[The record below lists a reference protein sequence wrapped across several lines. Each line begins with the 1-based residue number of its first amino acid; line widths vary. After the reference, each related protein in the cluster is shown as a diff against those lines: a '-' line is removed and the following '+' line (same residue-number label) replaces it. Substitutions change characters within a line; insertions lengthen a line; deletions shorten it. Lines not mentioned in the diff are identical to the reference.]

1 MPPQERW
8 PEAGFALAACEN
20 GPSVFIVHAKPV
32 GNRRSEAAAMR
43 MPPQERW
50 PEAGFA
56 LAACVI
62 GPSAFIVYAKPV
74 GNRRSKLEPP
84 RSMGKAL
91 YFRPFCLNP
100 EFWRARRRRLREN
113 PRVSKMLKASGAMAI
128 ATMSSRL
135 LGMVREMVYYSFMGT
150 GWVNDA
156 FQYAFT
162 IPNLFRRLLG
172 EGALTAAFIPVF
184 KEKEK
189 LHGEAEMWRAANAV
203 ISGLIVSASVIIALV
218 MLGISVALAVH
229 EFSEKTALMLMLLRV
244 MFPYMLLVCLAAA
257 MMGMLNARGHFFIPA
272 MGATMLN
279 VVMIASV
286 FWLAPRFGA
295 GLPATKQLPVRI
307 FALAYGVLAA
317 GVAQAA
323 FQLPTLWRDGFRYR
337 WVSPWGDAT
346 VQRVV
351 RQMIPG
357 TVGVAAFQINVALVQ
372 LVALYAGTGIVS
384 SFNGAVRLMEL
395 PQGVF
400 GISLATYLLPT
411 LAGLAAEKNYPEFR
425 TTLRSG
431 LNSLIFAN
439 AIACVLLVALAEPI
453 VRLLFERGQFSPAS
467 TLRVAHALTFLAPG
481 LVMFS
486 TVNILARA
494 FYALGDTRTPMKI
507 SLVCLALNFTAGSAL
522 IFALQERGP
531 GLANTL
537 TSALNAGLL
546 FFALRKK
553 LSFLDLHTLRQTVPV
568 VGLLALLFGGL
579 AWGGGRLWEHY
590 LGHATLALKL
600 GAVFVPAGLAGTLY
614 WACAL
619 ACKIPAAQEMADF
632 ALAKFKRK
640 R

>member
-1 MPPQERW
+1 
-8 PEAGFALAACEN
+8 
-20 GPSVFIVHAKPV
+20 
-32 GNRRSEAAAMR
+32 
-43 MPPQERW
+43 
-50 PEAGFA
+50 
-56 LAACVI
+56 
-62 GPSAFIVYAKPV
+62 
-74 GNRRSKLEPP
+74 
-84 RSMGKAL
+84 
-91 YFRPFCLNP
+91 
-100 EFWRARRRRLREN
+100 
-113 PRVSKMLKASGAMAI
+113 MAI
-128 ATMSSRL
+128 ATMSSRV

-156 FQYAFT
+156 FQFAFT

-189 LHGEAEMWRAANAV
+189 LDGEAEMWRAANAV
-203 ISGLIVSASVIIALV
+203 ISGLIISASVIIALV
-218 MLGISVALAVH
+218 MAGLSLALAVH
-229 EFSEKTALMLMLLRV
+229 GFSEKTTLILELLRV

-272 MGATMLN
+272 MGAAMLN

-286 FWLAPRFGA
+286 LWLAPRFGR
-295 GLPATKQLPVRI
+295 GLPRDQQLPVQI

-323 FQLPTLWRDGFRYR
+323 FQMPTLWRDGFRYH
-337 WVSPWGDAT
+337 WVSPWGNPT
-346 VQRVV
+346 VRRVV

-372 LVALYAGTGIVS
+372 MVAVHVGTGILA

-395 PQGVF
+395 PQGMF

-425 TTLRSG
+425 STLRQG
-431 LNSLIFAN
+431 LGSLIFIN
-439 AIACVLLVALAEPI
+439 AIASVLLTVLAVPI
-453 VRLLFERGQFSPAS
+453 VRLLFERGEFSASS
-467 TLRVAHALTFLAPG
+467 TLRVAGALAYLAPG

-486 TVNILARA
+486 AVNILARA

-507 SLVCLALNFTAGSAL
+507 SLVCLVINFLGGSVL
-522 IFALQERGP
+522 IYVLQERGP

-537 TSALNAGLL
+537 TSTLNAGLL
-546 FFALRKK
+546 LFALRKK
-553 LSFLDLHTLRQTVPV
+553 LSRLELRSLLQTLP
-568 VGLLALLFGGL
+568 LLAATALLAGGL
-579 AWGGGRLWEHY
+579 AWGGWRLWDRE
-590 LGHATLALKL
+590 LGHASLALKL

-614 WACAL
+614 WGVAL
-619 ACKIPAAQEMADF
+619 AAKIPAAREMSEF

-640 R
+640 RSQPAGK

>member
-1 MPPQERW
+1 
-8 PEAGFALAACEN
+8 
-20 GPSVFIVHAKPV
+20 
-32 GNRRSEAAAMR
+32 
-43 MPPQERW
+43 
-50 PEAGFA
+50 
-56 LAACVI
+56 
-62 GPSAFIVYAKPV
+62 
-74 GNRRSKLEPP
+74 
-84 RSMGKAL
+84 
-91 YFRPFCLNP
+91 
-100 EFWRARRRRLREN
+100 
-113 PRVSKMLKASGAMAI
+113 MLKASGAMAV

-135 LGMVREMVYYSFMGT
+135 LGMVREMVYYGFMGT

-189 LHGEAEMWRAANAV
+189 NHGETEMWRAANAV
-203 ISGLIVSASVIIALV
+203 ISGLVISASVIIALV
-218 MLGISVALAVH
+218 MAGISIALAAH
-229 EFSEKTALMLMLLRV
+229 QFDEKTALMLQLLRV

-286 FWLAPRFGA
+286 FWLAPRFGTD
-295 GLPATKQLPVRI
+295 LPKDKKLPVQI

-323 FQLPTLWRDGFRYR
+323 FQMPTLWRDGFRYR
-337 WVSPWGDAT
+337 WVSPWGDPT

-357 TVGVAAFQINVALVQ
+357 TIGVAAFQINVALVQ
-372 LVALYAGTGIVS
+372 LVALYVGTGIVS

-411 LAGLAAEKNYPEFR
+411 LSGLAAEKKYPEFR
-425 TTLRSG
+425 STLRHG
-431 LNSLIFAN
+431 LGTLIFMN
-439 AIACVLLVALAEPI
+439 AIACVLLVALAEPV
-453 VRLLFERGQFSPAS
+453 VRLLFERGAFSAGS
-467 TLRVAHALTFLAPG
+467 TARVSYALTCLAPG

-507 SLVCLALNFTAGSAL
+507 SIVCLVINFLAGSAL
-522 IFALQERGP
+522 IFPLREGGP
-531 GLANTL
+531 GIANTF

-546 FFALRKK
+546 LFALRKK
-553 LSFLDLHTLRQTVPV
+553 MGRLEMEPLRETLLPIA
-568 VGLLALLFGGL
+568 LAAIFAGGL
-579 AWGGGRLWEHY
+579 AWGGWKLWEQQ

-600 GAVFVPAGLAGTLY
+600 GAVFVPAGIAGGAY
-614 WACAL
+614 WL
-619 ACKIPAAQEMADF
+619 VTMLCKIPAAKEMSEF
-632 ALAKFKRK
+632 ALAKFQR